1 MKFKEKDRK
10 IDVCLQIEEKLE
22 NKSLELEEV
31 EIKLKNKQSELE
43 AINKKISVKQFELKA
58 LKTEIIELKD
68 FISQNFKEEFKE
80 YDYKVDITNCYIIG
94 LHGKKY
100 IVLRKHSIERSDW
113 YTLATG
119 YYNVKT
125 YRYYD
130 ALNINDNKY
139 KYLHEYR
146 YGYYDYNCFDSE
158 IVGQKPDY
166 EEHILK
172 VYPELSIFAD
182 NKVPNTYLKKIY
194 YEVNDLGNK
203 KLIKV

>member
-1 MKFKEKDRK
+1 MKFKEQYRK
-10 IDVCLQIEEKLE
+10 VGIYLQIEEKLE
-22 NKSLELEEV
+22 NKNLELEKV
-31 EIKLKNKQSELE
+31 EIKLKTKKSELE
-43 AINKKISVKQFELKA
+43 GINEKISEKKSELEA

-68 FISQNFKEEFKE
+68 LINQNFKEELMDG
-80 YDYKVDITNCYIIG
+80 DYKVDITNCYIID

-100 IVLRKHSIERSDW
+100 ITLRKHDVKRSDW
-113 YTLATG
+113 YTLASG
-119 YYNVKT
+119 YYNVEI

-130 ALNINDNKY
+130 ALDINNNKY
-139 KYLHEYR
+139 KYLYEYR
-146 YGYYDYNCFDSE
+146 YGHDDNNCLAPKT
-158 IVGQKPDY
+158 IGQKPDY
-166 EEHILK
+166 EEHILE